1 MTASQATYTPWAQAF
16 RDSYSRCESAFFV
29 LHNNISDLFPLGGE
43 YVSGRAYV
51 ESMLLKS
58 GFIIVYYDVSRGM
71 RFQNT
76 KDAEEFV
83 GLANQNLP
91 PGQRIIRSVFDFPKE
106 SIRALAFI
114 EAFIVGIEC
123 SQRPVALVLDYAE
136 HLAPNGDPQS
146 MTEIDRIN
154 TVTLQRFA
162 QMFYERLQDSG
173 ARKAVCFAFT
183 SQIHNLHPDLVRS
196 ELVTTIDVPR
206 PTAEERARFLRWQQA
221 KLVVENGESLAM
233 NITETQLVELTAGLT
248 LTGIRHLFLRA
259 LHSAERIL
267 TINYVSAR
275 KRELIS
281 RDSRG
286 MLEILSSHHGL
297 DAVGGNDA
305 IKSFLKDTAQDLR
318 DGRPDVPVGVVC
330 PGPNGVGKTFIAK
343 AFVHDAGINAVSL
356 RNFRGMYVGQTESNL
371 DTIFNIL
378 KAMTPNIVMIDEA
391 DKTLGNERSDAGNKV
406 DERVFGAFTA
416 FMGDPEYRGKIFWML
431 LTARPF
437 NLAPDTGRP
446 GRVEEHLP
454 ILAPETFAEKKA
466 VLKAVCESC
475 GIRLISLESASLAAS
490 PQSTNMPTDDEL
502 KKLFAVLGFFT
513 PAALELIGNRSR
525 RRARRASGFA
535 REDQNVIVDLRVFIE
550 EAESFVP
557 EGSMLKQQLQTLEAV
572 LYTNHLNYLP
582 EPWKSRLR
590 DDVNGLSREREELLG
605 LVASL

>member
-1 MTASQATYTPWAQAF
+1 
-16 RDSYSRCESAFFV
+16 
-29 LHNNISDLFPLGGE
+29 
-43 YVSGRAYV
+43 
-51 ESMLLKS
+51 
-58 GFIIVYYDVSRGM
+58 
-71 RFQNT
+71 
-76 KDAEEFV
+76 
-83 GLANQNLP
+83 
-91 PGQRIIRSVFDFPKE
+91 
-106 SIRALAFI
+106 
-114 EAFIVGIEC
+114 
-123 SQRPVALVLDYAE
+123 
-136 HLAPNGDPQS
+136 
-146 MTEIDRIN
+146 
-154 TVTLQRFA
+154 
-162 QMFYERLQDSG
+162 
-173 ARKAVCFAFT
+173 
-183 SQIHNLHPDLVRS
+183 
-196 ELVTTIDVPR
+196 
-206 PTAEERARFLRWQQA
+206 
-221 KLVVENGESLAM
+221 
-233 NITETQLVELTAGLT
+233 
-248 LTGIRHLFLRA
+248 
-259 LHSAERIL
+259 
-267 TINYVSAR
+267 
-275 KRELIS
+275 
-281 RDSRG
+281 
-286 MLEILSSHHGL
+286 
-297 DAVGGNDA
+297 
-305 IKSFLKDTAQDLR
+305 
-318 DGRPDVPVGVVC
+318 VGVVC

-378 KAMTPNIVMIDEA
+378 KAMTPNIVVIDEA

-475 GIRLISLESASLAAS
+475 GIQLISPESESSATSSL
-490 PQSTNMPTDDEL
+490 STNSPTDDEL

-525 RRARRASGFA
+525 RRARRVGGFA
-535 REDQNVIVDLRVFIE
+535 KEEQEKNVVSVDLRVFLE

-582 EPWKSRLR
+582 ESWKSRLR